1 MLPTAEHFAEEMGKL
16 GVRKGDTVVVYDSAE
31 LGIFSAPR
39 VAWMLK
45 FFGHPSVHILNNFK
59 VWVDQGFPVEK
70 GEPEEPII
78 ETNYPVP
85 EVDFA
90 KLMKFEELREKIKEL
105 KEEGAEALA
114 ILDARS
120 EGRFDGTAE
129 EPRAGKS
136 IACARS

>member
-1 MLPTAEHFAEEMGKL
+1 MGKL
-16 GVRKGDTVVVYDSAE
+16 GVRRGDAIVVYDSAE

-45 FFGHPSVHILNNFK
+45 FFGHSDVHILNNFK
-59 VWVDQGFPVEK
+59 VWVDQGFPIEK

-85 EVDFA
+85 EVDFNR
-90 KLMKFEELREKIKEL
+90 LIKFEELREKIKGG
-105 KEEGAEALA
+105 EEAVA

-120 EGRFDGTAE
+120 EERFDGSAE
-129 EPRAGKS
+129 EPRPGKCTAS
-136 IACARS
+136 AEEPG